1 MVVVTLMGTI
11 FYDYD
16 ILYVRA
22 YASYE
27 KDERESIIRVMI
39 IDDGYKNEYVHIV
52 FNILQERSI

>member
-39 IDDGYKNEYVHIV
+39 IIKMSTYH
-52 FNILQERSI
+52 SI

>member
-39 IDDGYKNEYVHIV
+39 IIKMSTYHIIV
-52 FNILQERSI
+52 FNILQEAI

>member
-39 IDDGYKNEYVHIV
+39 IIKMSTYHIIV
-52 FNILQERSI
+52 FNILQEGV